1 MINVYERGEQIAELY
16 DLNDLAC
23 YLNTTLERASV
34 IYSKAKRYQCNIFD
48 ANGKKVFIQVQK
60 PQNNAISECRK
71 KRQVERC
78 KDCLHYE
85 KCSKKIS
92 TSNT

>member
-48 ANGKKVFIQVQK
+48 ANGKKVFIQAQN

-85 KCSKKIS
+85 KCSNKIQI
-92 TSNT
+92 TNT